1 MTVTLLEDDLRDFIY
16 DAWALTDTGLVK
28 DTNVKF
34 ALTDANEAAPLTY
47 AQVIVQLYSFKRH
60 QPSDDGK
67 YTFTFGV
74 SVANWNNT
82 VLKTDSAQLL
92 HWTMVDHIKKMFD
105 GAPSLP
111 TNWHWA
117 YVESGLN
124 RGMRGEA
131 LPEQNLWD
139 LMVTACIDWV

>member
-16 DAWALTDTGLVK
+16 DTWTLSGTGLVK

-34 ALTDANEAAPLTY
+34 TLTDTNEAHPINY

-60 QPSDDGK
+60 QQSDDSK

-92 HWTMVDHIKKMFD
+92 H
-105 GAPSLP
+105 
-111 TNWHWA
+111 
-117 YVESGLN
+117 
-124 RGMRGEA
+124 
-131 LPEQNLWD
+131 
-139 LMVTACIDWV
+139 